1 MAQIERTTIQ
11 QRRVSEI
18 FMKAV
23 FRNAP
28 AGALEMYQSA
38 LAAGPKGNRGPVSQN
53 RQALIQQT
61 QAELLELNQQLDV
74 LMICI
79 EQDERMECY

>member
-28 AGALEMYQSA
+28 AGALEIYQSVI
-38 LAAGPKGNRGPVSQN
+38 AAGPKGNRSPLSLN

-74 LMICI
+74 LKICI
-79 EQDERMECY
+79 EQDERMESH

>member
-28 AGALEMYQSA
+28 AGVLEMYHSV
-38 LAAGPKGNRGPVSQN
+38 LAAGPKGNRSQVFQN

-61 QAELLELNQQLDV
+61 QAELLELNQQLSV
-74 LMICI
+74 LRICI
-79 EQDERMECY
+79 EQDERMSSF